1 MSKFIR
7 CENRKSL
14 QIPWLCVV
22 SSDTQTVPM
31 RSSDSDN
38 VVNES
43 GIISLVLGVALN
55 LLLEPLN
62 TSLVSCTVESVTK

>member
-1 MSKFIR
+1 
-7 CENRKSL
+7 
-14 QIPWLCVV
+14 
-22 SSDTQTVPM
+22 M

-38 VVNES
+38 VVNEP

-62 TSLVSCTVESVTK
+62 TSLVSCTVESVTKSASYVNPFTYR